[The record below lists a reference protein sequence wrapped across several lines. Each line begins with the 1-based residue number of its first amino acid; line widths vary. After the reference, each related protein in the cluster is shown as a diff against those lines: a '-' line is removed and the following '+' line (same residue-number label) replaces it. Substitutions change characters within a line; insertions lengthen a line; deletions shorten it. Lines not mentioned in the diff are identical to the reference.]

1 MSRNRFQ
8 QLLQYLHFVDNNNID
23 KNDKSAKIKPISE
36 AVRNEFVKVEPD
48 EFHSIDEQIIPSK
61 TKFSSIH
68 QYSPKKPKNG
78 DLIILSVLGPLVLCT
93 TYIYQGKNNNE
104 PVNSDYGNLQQYSQ
118 VVARLTKELPDGM
131 NHELL
136 FNNWF
141 STLDLIIY
149 LKSQNILAVGTIR
162 LNRLGGC
169 SMDDSKSLQK
179 SDRVSMDCRTD
190 NNSGIIIVKWVDNS
204 VEQLVSNFDGID
216 PMSKKDKVHQ
226 KDKVHKDMPCPAIV
240 MQYKSMGRVDLADM
254 LIGLYRIPCKTK
266 R

>member
-1 MSRNRFQ
+1 M
-8 QLLQYLHFVDNNNID
+8 YDLH
-23 KNDKSAKIKPISE
+23 
-36 AVRNEFVKVEPD
+36 
-48 EFHSIDEQIIPSK
+48 
-61 TKFSSIH
+61 
-68 QYSPKKPKNG
+68 
-78 DLIILSVLGPLVLCT
+78 
-93 TYIYQGKNNNE
+93 YQGKNNNE

-131 NHELL
+131 NHQL
-136 FNNWF
+136 FFDNWF

-204 VEQLVSNFDGID
+204 VEQLVSSFDGID
-216 PMSKKDKVHQ
+216 PMSKKDKVRK